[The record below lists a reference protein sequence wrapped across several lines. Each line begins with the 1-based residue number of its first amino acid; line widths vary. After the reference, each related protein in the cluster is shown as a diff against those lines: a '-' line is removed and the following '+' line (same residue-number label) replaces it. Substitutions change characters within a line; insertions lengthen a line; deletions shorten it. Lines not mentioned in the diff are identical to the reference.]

1 MECCCENMKIYE
13 LKLEA
18 DVDTDPVWCNQCG
31 CNLDLDEL
39 PISFEL
45 KEELQNWTMQY
56 GEWIDWAND
65 IIRKNGMN
73 LETEHNHLGQT
84 LLAKIQRE
92 LGDTY
97 KVRFSPSHSARHYL
111 NNNTKF

>member
-1 MECCCENMKIYE
+1 MKIYE

-73 LETEHNHLGQT
+73 LESEHNHLGQT